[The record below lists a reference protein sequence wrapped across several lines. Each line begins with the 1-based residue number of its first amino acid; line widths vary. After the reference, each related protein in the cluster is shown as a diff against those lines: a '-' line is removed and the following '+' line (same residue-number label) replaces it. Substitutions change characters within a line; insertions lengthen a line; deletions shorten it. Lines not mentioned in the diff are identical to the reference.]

1 MTTVSQLK
9 GFDLVNWLNN
19 KLGDQTELWAGR
31 STSSVL
37 TREIISELVGCF
49 PALEAHVKLK
59 IIESLPH
66 ISPKLLQLWRDPL
79 IELLAVAKEDGDQW
93 IRTLAQIYATYPRI
107 GAIKSAIDDEDQQF
121 AQTTKDFQKIL
132 EDVIPSLNANVIPPD
147 FLIVSASTTAMTF
160 GFGQDDANRHFKL
173 RKESKATKMLQ
184 DALKASEPQNRRYA
198 TVSSTVPMR
207 TKNPVKKVDN
217 TLPMR
222 AIPTSRTICGG
233 FTDAPKKFQR
243 SLVKR
248 AGCTTILLDDVPPPP
263 IIKKPRAPK
272 APKPRKSKAEGDGDD
287 VDAQN
292 SDSHFTSEA
301 VGEKMAD
308 WESYLNNQENVD
320 GVRMTWNVLPHSK
333 ADAQKMVV
341 PPAVFF
347 APLKERPEDQPR
359 QPAIEYDPVLCQKA
373 TCKAILNPLCPVDF
387 RAKCWHCLFCNQR
400 NPFPPHYNMIAEDNR
415 PPELHPAF
423 TTIEYTLK
431 KATTLPPIFLFLVDT
446 CVTQEEL
453 KALKE
458 SLQKA
463 LSVLPADSYV
473 GLITYGRTVEL
484 RELDARNLGRSY
496 VFSGAKEVTQ
506 KQIKDVLALNFGRPA
521 GVPMAPAAPQ
531 QQQQPP
537 TGLPIQPQFPG
548 APGQFPAPPQFQP
561 QQMQQPMHQPMHQ
574 PMQQPQH
581 SQLAQRPSLSGP
593 PGAPQPFNKFLQPI
607 SECEQTIFDLIEQLT
622 VDRWPIPQGHRP
634 LRATGSALAVAV
646 TLLETCF
653 PNTGARIM
661 TFIGGA
667 CTYGP
672 GMVTNEELKQPIR
685 SWHDIKED
693 KAVYQRKATK
703 FYDQLAQ
710 RAVKNA
716 HVVDIYSCALD
727 QTGLQEMNNLF
738 NSTNGHVIMADSFE
752 STLFK
757 QSFAKVFEKD
767 ADGNLK
773 MGFNATMEVKLSAG
787 LKIEGALGCC
797 ASAGVRNALVSDTE
811 IGVGGTCQWKF
822 CSLTPRHNVALLF
835 EIAAPHGSP
844 MPQHSRAMFQ
854 FVTQYQHADGRK
866 RIRVTTTCRNWADMS
881 TQQQNVAY
889 GFDQEAAAVLMAR
902 MASFRAANE
911 NDSPDTMRWLDRS
924 LIRLIQRFGEYHRD
938 DPSSLRL
945 SEKFSLYPQFMF
957 HLRRSQFLQVFNN
970 SPDETAYYRH
980 VLFGENVSESTSML
994 QPVLFSYACNAPAE
1008 PVLLDTS
1015 SILPDRVLLMDDYF
1029 HVLIYHGQTVAQW
1042 RKARYHEDPQ
1052 YVALKQMLEQPVSD
1066 AAAILQDRFPV
1077 PRYIVTEHEGSQ
1089 ARFLLSKV
1097 NPSLTHNNPYSQEG
1111 GAPVFTDDVSL
1122 QVFMEHLRKLA
1133 VSAST

>member
-1 MTTVSQLK
+1 
-9 GFDLVNWLNN
+9 
-19 KLGDQTELWAGR
+19 
-31 STSSVL
+31 
-37 TREIISELVGCF
+37 
-49 PALEAHVKLK
+49 
-59 IIESLPH
+59 
-66 ISPKLLQLWRDPL
+66 
-79 IELLAVAKEDGDQW
+79 
-93 IRTLAQIYATYPRI
+93 
-107 GAIKSAIDDEDQQF
+107 
-121 AQTTKDFQKIL
+121 
-132 EDVIPSLNANVIPPD
+132 
-147 FLIVSASTTAMTF
+147 
-160 GFGQDDANRHFKL
+160 
-173 RKESKATKMLQ
+173 
-184 DALKASEPQNRRYA
+184 
-198 TVSSTVPMR
+198 
-207 TKNPVKKVDN
+207 
-217 TLPMR
+217 
-222 AIPTSRTICGG
+222 
-233 FTDAPKKFQR
+233 
-243 SLVKR
+243 
-248 AGCTTILLDDVPPPP
+248 
-263 IIKKPRAPK
+263 
-272 APKPRKSKAEGDGDD
+272 
-287 VDAQN
+287 
-292 SDSHFTSEA
+292 
-301 VGEKMAD
+301 MAD
-308 WESYLNNQENVD
+308 WDAYLNAQESAD
-320 GVRMTWNVLPHSK
+320 GVRMTWNVLPHSRV
-333 ADAQKMVV
+333 DAQNMVV

-347 APLKERPEDQPR
+347 APLKERPDDQPR
-359 QPAIEYDPVLCQKA
+359 QPALEYDPVLCQKA
-373 TCKAILNPLCPVDF
+373 TCKAVLNPLCPVDF

-400 NPFPPHYNMIAEDNR
+400 NPFPPHYNAIAEDNR

-431 KATTLPPIFLFLVDT
+431 KATTLPPIFLFVVDT
-446 CVTQEEL
+446 CVTGEEL

-458 SLQKA
+458 SIQKA
-463 LSVLPADSYV
+463 LSVLPADAFV

-484 RELDARNLGRSY
+484 RELDPRNLGRSY
-496 VFSGAKEVTQ
+496 VFSGAKEVTP
-506 KQIKDVLALNFGRPA
+506 KQIKDVLALNIGRPA
-521 GVPMAPAAPQ
+521 GGAPNAAPGAPMGGPPGHHPPAGLPMGPPGGPPAGLPFPGQ
-531 QQQQPP
+531 APVGFPQAPGGFPGGPPQPHQPQFQQPP
-537 TGLPIQPQFPG
+537 QPHAPLGQRPSLGGG
-548 APGQFPAPPQFQP
+548 APGQPHAV
-561 QQMQQPMHQPMHQ
+561 
-574 PMQQPQH
+574 
-581 SQLAQRPSLSGP
+581 
-593 PGAPQPFNKFLQPI
+593 PFNKFLQPVSDCEATI
-607 SECEQTIFDLIEQLT
+607 SDLIEQLT

-634 LRATGSALAVAV
+634 LRATGAALGVAV
-646 TLLETCF
+646 SLLETCF

-672 GMVTNEELKQPIR
+672 GMVINEELKQPIR

-693 KAVYQRKATK
+693 KATFMRKATK
-703 FYDQLAQ
+703 FYDTLAQ

-727 QTGLQEMNNLF
+727 QTGLQEMNNVF

-767 ADGNLK
+767 ADGHLK

-787 LKIEGALGCC
+787 LKVEGALGCC
-797 ASAGVRNALVSDTE
+797 ASGGVRNAIVSDTE
-811 IGVGGTCQWKF
+811 VGVGGTCQWKF
-822 CSLTPRHNVALLF
+822 CSLTPRHNVALIF
-835 EIAAPHGSP
+835 EICAQHGTA

-889 GFDQEAAAVLMAR
+889 GFDQEAGAVIMAR
-902 MASFRAANE
+902 LASFRAANE

-945 SEKFSLYPQFMF
+945 SDKFSLYPQFMF

-980 VLFGENVSESTSML
+980 VLFGENVSESTSMI
-994 QPVLFSYACNAPAE
+994 QPVLFSYSCNGPAE

-1042 RKARYHEDPQ
+1042 KKARYHEDPQ
-1052 YVALKQMLEQPVSD
+1052 YVALKQMLEQPVTD
-1066 AAAILQDRFPV
+1066 AAGILQDRFPV